1 LALAKRKP
9 LSSKPLQPKPL
20 LKTRLAHI
28 VLHPF
33 LLAAVSVLSARLQVK
48 LEVLPEEVVAPLIL
62 MEAWAAI
69 VFLLLWLTLKN
80 PLKAGIASSFIVGL
94 NLCFDQ
100 FRLYLNL
107 ASQILFHVPVED
119 IITFILFFLILGGL
133 LYLLLRTPR
142 QKEGA
147 EAPKPVD
154 FGRMNVAFNLMC
166 TILLL
171 MNLVPLMVSDSEA
184 AKTHAHFIYIC
195 SGPCKSFSATADS
208 ATKPADKPDVYYII
222 LDAYAS
228 PYTLQKQGNFDDHD
242 FLEYLKGHGFY
253 VVPKAASNYD
263 RTPFSIS
270 SSLNMDYISA
280 VPKEMGDNYQ
290 SDNIYYRLMQDSAVA
305 CIFKKL
311 GYKFVNVSSG
321 AFATDNIPKADY
333 NIKADFGSHFTTAM
347 MMLTPLTGLEKY
359 LHIMRDGYCDRRAAP
374 GKCLDQVLAIKGP
387 KFVLI
392 HTDLSHPPAIFDKD
406 GKRKDLP
413 RELLNDHSTD
423 FNAYVEQIKYCN
435 SEVQKWIEKIDT
447 GSGAKP
453 VIIIQ
458 ADHGTYYPMKD
469 DDSYY
474 NEVMRILNAYR
485 FPGDLKPSYYP
496 TITPVNTF
504 RVLFNDYF
512 GAHFPLL
519 KDQSWCSPVRVRPY
533 SWSDVT
539 PKLVFPVAEGA
550 ETPRQEIK

>member
-1 LALAKRKP
+1 MLVKR
-9 LSSKPLQPKPL
+9 LSHL
-20 LKTRLAHI
+20 

-33 LLAAVSVLSARLQVK
+33 LLAAVSVLSARVQVK

-62 MEAWAAI
+62 MEAWALF
-69 VFLLLWLTLKN
+69 VFALFWIFLKN
-80 PLKAGIASSFIVGL
+80 PLKAGIASSFVVGL
-94 NLCFDQ
+94 SLCFDQ

-107 ASQILFHVPVED
+107 GSQILFHTQVED
-119 IITFILFFLILGGL
+119 IITFVLFFLILVGL
-133 LYLLLRTPR
+133 LSLLFRTPKAR
-142 QKEGA
+142 EG
-147 EAPKPVD
+147 EEVKPVD
-154 FGRMNVAFNLMC
+154 FGRMNIAFNIMC

-171 MNLVPLMVSDSEA
+171 MNLVPLMVSDSEQS
-184 AKTHAHFIYIC
+184 KVQAHFIDLF
-195 SGPCKSFSATADS
+195 SGPCKNFSPPAATTAK
-208 ATKPADKPDVYYII
+208 TVEKPDVYYII

-228 PYTLQKQGNFDDHD
+228 PYTLKNQGNFDDHEFLD
-242 FLEYLKGHGFY
+242 FLKQHGFY

-263 RTPFSIS
+263 RTPFSMA

-280 VPKEMGDNYQ
+280 IPKEMGDNFQ
-290 SDNIYYRLMQDSAVA
+290 ADNIYYRLMQNSAVA

-311 GYKFVNVSSG
+311 GYKFINVSSG
-321 AFATDNIPKADY
+321 AFATDDIPSADM
-333 NIKADFGSHFTTAM
+333 NIKTDFGSHFTTAM
-347 MMLTPLTGLEKY
+347 MMLTPMTGLEKY
-359 LHIMRDGYCDRRAAP
+359 LHVMRDSYCDRRIAP
-374 GKCLDQVLAIKGP
+374 GKCLDKVLSIAGP

-392 HTDLSHPPAIFDKD
+392 HSDLSHPPAIFDKD

-435 SEVQKWIEKIDT
+435 SEVQKWIEKIDSRGT
-447 GSGAKP
+447 KP

-469 DDSYY
+469 DNAYY

-485 FPGDLKPSYYP
+485 FPGDASPSYYP

-512 GAHFPLL
+512 GARLPLL

-539 PKLVFPVAEGA
+539 PRLVFPGA
-550 ETPRQEIK
+550 DEQPGASGEHSKPLEQ